1 VSRAFRLAG
10 LLRLRSMAEEQ
21 AAVQLAQS
29 TRERDV
35 AEARRRATQAALAEA
50 QIPQQTDVLGMRAV
64 IASRMALSSLL
75 VDRTA
80 QVSVAQDEV
89 DEAGAAWSEARTRT
103 RTLEKLQEKH
113 ERTVLAEEQSAEQ
126 KVLDE
131 IAGRRTPAPV
141 AGPGAGEDA

>member
-1 VSRAFRLAG
+1 MSRAFRLAG

-29 TRERDV
+29 TRERDI

-80 QVSVAQDEV
+80 QVTVAQDEV
-89 DEAGAAWSEARTRT
+89 DEAGEAWSQARTRT

-113 ERTVLAEEQSAEQ
+113 ERTVLLEEQSAEQ

-131 IAGRRTPAPV
+131 IAGRRPAGV
-141 AGPGAGEDA
+141 GTGAGEDA